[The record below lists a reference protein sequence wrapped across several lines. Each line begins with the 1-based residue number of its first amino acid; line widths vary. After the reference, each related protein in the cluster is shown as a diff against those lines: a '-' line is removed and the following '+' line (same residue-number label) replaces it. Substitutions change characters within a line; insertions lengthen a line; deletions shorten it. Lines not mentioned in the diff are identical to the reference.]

1 MTYWK
6 LGIASV
12 LLWMIPIVASAQLIT
27 LARSS
32 YGSVNLPQTQSTIQL
47 QNILGSNPNFEPIR
61 IYNSED
67 RIFRLGRSVGR
78 LDVRYPQDAMGTCT
92 ASVITP
98 EYIMTNEHCIK
109 ERREYGGRPSDIS
122 LLMGY
127 TDETDE
133 SATER
138 FVIDPRPIE
147 ISESLDFAILRVRGN
162 PAAKWGTMTIEAR
175 DPLPA
180 ESLLVVHHPAGRPM
194 HVTRGG
200 CRAGN
205 PRPIANQDIF
215 HRCDTLP
222 GSSGS
227 PILADRDGAMVGLHW
242 AGGTGP
248 APTGSE
254 MVNFAKRMSEIAK
267 ASPIVRAA
275 IQASRP
281 QSPVQPPPSIDREA
295 ILWQSIASSNN
306 AVEFEAFLRQFP
318 TGPFADVARARIAA
332 LRTPTPS
339 AVPPNAPSPIATIRP
354 PADVMPPPPA
364 IKRIVFNQ
372 GDLYGIWATSCDDRS
387 AMRIIISPATLRLR
401 TNDRTT
407 SWSIRRFDVVSRQYT
422 IRLSDFGQT
431 NIALRSSL
439 QGGIVIE
446 SHSFPSNV
454 GVIPTASEQLNLC
467 HNDAE
472 SFDGT
477 YYGSSTC
484 GLAQFG
490 TTGATN
496 IGTRLN
502 VLASEV
508 YHARSTRLVSE
519 VWVGSVDRSGRVSLS
534 ITGSSGSAA
543 ISGSLSGQIVRVDG
557 QLEMQ
562 LTGTRDGWPCR
573 VIASLS

>member
-1 MTYWK
+1 M
-6 LGIASV
+6 
-12 LLWMIPIVASAQLIT
+12 PDVASAQLNT

-32 YGSVNLPQTQSTIQL
+32 YGNVNLPQTQSTIQL

-92 ASVITP
+92 ASIITP
-98 EYIMTNEHCIK
+98 EYIMTNEHCIR

-127 TDETDE
+127 IDETDE
-133 SATER
+133 RSTER
-138 FVIDPRPIE
+138 FTIDPRPIE
-147 ISESLDFAILRVRGN
+147 INESLDFAILRVRGN

-227 PILADRDGAMVGLHW
+227 PVLADRDGAMVGLHW

-248 APTGSE
+248 APAGSE

-267 ASPIVRAA
+267 VSSIVRAA
-275 IQASRP
+275 IQASRT
-281 QSPVQPPPSIDREA
+281 QPPLQPPASVDREA
-295 ILWQSIASSNN
+295 ILWQSIANSNN
-306 AVEFEAFLRQFP
+306 LAEFEAFVRQFP
-318 TGPFADVARARIAA
+318 SGPFADVARARITA
-332 LRTPTPS
+332 LRMSAPS
-339 AVPPNAPSPIATIRP
+339 APPPNASSPVAAIRP
-354 PADVMPPPPA
+354 PADVVTTPTA
-364 IKRIVFNQ
+364 TRRIVFNQ
-372 GDLYGIWATSCDDRS
+372 DDLYGIWATSCDDRS

-401 TNDRTT
+401 TNDRTA
-407 SWSIRRFDVVSRQYT
+407 SWNIRRIDVVSRQYT

-431 NIALRSSL
+431 NMALRSSL
-439 QGGIVIE
+439 QGGIIIE
-446 SHSFPSNV
+446 SHSFSSGV
-454 GVIPTASEQLNLC
+454 GAIPTASQQLTVC
-467 HNDAE
+467 QNDADP
-472 SFDGT
+472 FDGT

-490 TTGATN
+490 TAGATN
-496 IGTRLN
+496 IGARIN
-502 VLASEV
+502 VLASEI
-508 YHARSTRLVSE
+508 YHARNTRLVSE
-519 VWVGSVDRSGRVSLS
+519 VWVGSVDRSGKVSIN
-534 ITGSSGSAA
+534 ITGSSGNSP
-543 ISGSLSGQIVRVDG
+543 ISGALSGQIVRADG

-573 VIASLS
+573 VTASLS